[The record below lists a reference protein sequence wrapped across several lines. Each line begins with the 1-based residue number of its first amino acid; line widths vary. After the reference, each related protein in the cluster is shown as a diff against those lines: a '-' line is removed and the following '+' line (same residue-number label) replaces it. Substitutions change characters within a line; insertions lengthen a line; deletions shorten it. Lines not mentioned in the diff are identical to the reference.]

1 MFSAVS
7 ASLGSSSKIRN
18 HHATTLVSR
27 EASVMTSADRI
38 VVLDDGHIRDFELVN
53 RWDSYQRLFFGGA

>member
-1 MFSAVS
+1 
-7 ASLGSSSKIRN
+7 
-18 HHATTLVSR
+18 
-27 EASVMTSADRI
+27 MTSADRI